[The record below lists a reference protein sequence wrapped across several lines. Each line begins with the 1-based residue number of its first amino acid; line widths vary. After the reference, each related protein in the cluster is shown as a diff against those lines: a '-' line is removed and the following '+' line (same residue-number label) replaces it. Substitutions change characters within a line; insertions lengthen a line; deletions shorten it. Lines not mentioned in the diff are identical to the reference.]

1 MLVLVPLLQG
11 LGQSLLW
18 GEVQLHSLAESSMT
32 KRVSRELLLKL
43 VAGSWLLFPSFLTK
57 FF

>member
-18 GEVQLHSLAESSMT
+18 GGVVQLHSLAESSMT

-43 VAGSWLLFPSFLTK
+43 VAGSWLLFPSF
-57 FF
+57 F

>member
-1 MLVLVPLLQG
+1 MLVPVPLLQG

-43 VAGSWLLFPSFLTK
+43 VAGSWLLFPSF
-57 FF
+57 FD